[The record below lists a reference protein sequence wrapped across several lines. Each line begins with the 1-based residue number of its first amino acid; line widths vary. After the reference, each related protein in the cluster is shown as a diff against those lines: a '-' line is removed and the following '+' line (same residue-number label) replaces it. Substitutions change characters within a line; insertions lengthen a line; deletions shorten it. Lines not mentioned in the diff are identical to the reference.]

1 MKFIGYL
8 KDGEVQIFVLDEAGF
23 GTKALKHYAYS
34 QIGTP
39 AIQKVQK
46 LGINL
51 SCIATISTTTVEAI

>member
-1 MKFIGYL
+1 M
-8 KDGEVQIFVLDEAGF
+8 LDEAGF